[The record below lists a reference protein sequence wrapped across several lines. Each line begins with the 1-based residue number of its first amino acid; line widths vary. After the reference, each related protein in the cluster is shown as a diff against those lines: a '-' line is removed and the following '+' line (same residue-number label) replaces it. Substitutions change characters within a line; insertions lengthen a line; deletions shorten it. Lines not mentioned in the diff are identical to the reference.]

1 MRDWIA
7 EGRTPATAS
16 DPLPGTNEPWRRSKA
31 RGTVSGMG
39 TTEHVVGQL
48 LALAGLI
55 GATIEYIE
63 IVGRRSVLRRVEA
76 ERLEFE
82 ASGLR
87 GMVRVLL
94 ADT

>member
-1 MRDWIA
+1 
-7 EGRTPATAS
+7 
-16 DPLPGTNEPWRRSKA
+16 
-31 RGTVSGMG
+31 MG
-39 TTEHVVGQL
+39 TTQHLLVQL

-63 IVGRRSVLRRVEA
+63 IVGRRANARRFAA
-76 ERLEFE
+76 ERREFE

-94 ADT
+94 ADN